1 MMSADLPAVVRIA
14 ARVHLDYPEGEHVF
28 AERLALFPE
37 GCRLLLDGDDAR
49 GYLVSH
55 PWTRRA
61 PPALDTLLGK
71 LPEPADTY
79 YIHDL
84 ALTPQARGR
93 GLAVEAV
100 TLAVTIGRAGGF
112 GTLSLVAVGDSI
124 EFWRRQGFAVVRD
137 ADVERSLASYGGA
150 AHYMERAI

>member
-1 MMSADLPAVVRIA
+1 MMPADLPAVVQIA
-14 ARVHLDYPEGEHVF
+14 ACVHLDYPEGEHVF

-37 GCRLLLDGDDAR
+37 GCRMLLDGDTTR

-55 PWTRRA
+55 PWTRKV

-71 LPEPADTY
+71 LPGFPDTY

-84 ALTPQARGR
+84 ALMPQARGR
-93 GLAVEAV
+93 GLAIEAV
-100 TLAVTIGRAGGF
+100 TAAFTTAKTGGF
-112 GTLSLVAVGDSI
+112 ATLSLVAVGDSK
-124 EFWRRQGFAVVRD
+124 EFWRTQGFAVVRD
-137 ADVERSLASYGGA
+137 ADVERSLASYGGS

>member
-1 MMSADLPAVVRIA
+1 MMPADLPAVVQIA
-14 ARVHLDYPEGEHVF
+14 ACVHLDYPEGEHVF

-37 GCRLLLDGDDAR
+37 GCRMLLDGDRAR

-55 PWTRRA
+55 PWTRKA

-71 LPEPADTY
+71 LAEPADTY

-84 ALTPQARGR
+84 ALMPQARGR

-100 TLAVTIGRAGGF
+100 TLAVTIARARGLA
-112 GTLSLVAVGDSI
+112 TLSLVAVGDSI
-124 EFWRRQGFAVVRD
+124 EFWRRQGFALVRD
-137 ADVERSLASYGGA
+137 ADVERSLASYGGS
-150 AHYMERAI
+150 AHYMERAV